1 MDRTGLDEAAARRRM
16 EEIDRGRREF
26 VEQFFHHDCND
37 PHLYDLTINV
47 DHFGT
52 AGAAAQISRGPRTID
67 AMAKEPHV
75 RSFAHCC
82 SNRFG
87 ETGIAVPSFWANSE
101 TRYSSSIHRR
111 WINSASKRPCV

>member
-52 AGAAAQISRGPRTID
+52 AGAAAQILAALGR
-67 AMAKEPHV
+67 
-75 RSFAHCC
+75 
-82 SNRFG
+82 
-87 ETGIAVPSFWANSE
+87 
-101 TRYSSSIHRR
+101 
-111 WINSASKRPCV
+111 